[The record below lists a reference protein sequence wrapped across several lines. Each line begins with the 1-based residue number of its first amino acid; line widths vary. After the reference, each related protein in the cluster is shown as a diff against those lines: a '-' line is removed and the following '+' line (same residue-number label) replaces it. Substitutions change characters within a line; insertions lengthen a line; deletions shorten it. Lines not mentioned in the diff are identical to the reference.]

1 MKKLLLLF
9 TLSLFV
15 SSIAFSQPGKKL
27 VVMVTRANWCPTCRA
42 NEGKIKNELI
52 PYYSSSKDIVI
63 VINDVTN
70 KRTKNKATP
79 LLQSSGVYEIA
90 QKEQATGVIS
100 LINPLTGKT
109 INRIYVSY
117 SLDEIKK
124 AIERALAKS

>member
-1 MKKLLLLF
+1 MKKIILLF
-9 TLSLFV
+9 SLSLLVF
-15 SSIAFSQPGKKL
+15 SAAFSQTSKKL

-52 PYYSSSKDIVI
+52 PAYSSSKDVLV

-70 KRTKNKATP
+70 KRTKNKAKP
-79 LLQSSGVYEIA
+79 LLQSAGVYEIA

-117 SLDEIKK
+117 ALAEIKK
-124 AIERALAKS
+124 AIEQALPKS